1 MPSHPTPLK
10 FLMPGWFA
18 VVMGL
23 TGLALAWHR
32 AVPAMGEMAGGIAV
46 VIALAAG
53 VVFAVLAVASFAR
66 ARRFADAFRE
76 DFAHPVRHP
85 FVAAIPIS
93 VILLA
98 TAGVALAGPSPGA
111 RAAWWI
117 GSAAQLLVTAWVLAK
132 WWRGNQPGGIA
143 WASLTPALIIPVVG
157 NVLVPLAGIPLG
169 HTEWS
174 AAQFAVGLFFW
185 PIVHALIAVRLATQ
199 GSWPERLQ
207 PAVFVFV
214 APPSVVGLALAQF
227 GAHPMLAWGA
237 WGIAFF
243 SLLTAL
249 AQVRRILALPFAIPH
264 WAMSFPLAA
273 FSALTLRLGPPG
285 SVIAGIGILT
295 LAAASLVIAALVI
308 ATVKGLR
315 DGALLAPEP
324 VAAIQPAAPPQ

>member
-1 MPSHPTPLK
+1 MPASPSPLK

-23 TGLALAWHR
+23 AGLALAWHR
-32 AVPAMGEMAGGIAV
+32 AVPAMGEMAGGISLV
-46 VIALAAG
+46 VAFAAG
-53 VVFAVLAVASFAR
+53 IVFVALAVASIAR
-66 ARRFADAFRE
+66 ARRFPEAFRE

-85 FVAAIPIS
+85 FVAAIPVS
-93 VILLA
+93 LILLA
-98 TAGVALAGPSPGA
+98 TASLALAGASAWA
-111 RAAWWI
+111 RAAWWA
-117 GSAAQLLVTAWVLAK
+117 GALAQLAVTAWVVAK
-132 WWRGNQPGGIA
+132 WWRGNQSGGIVWPA
-143 WASLTPALIIPVVG
+143 LTPALFIPVVG
-157 NVLVPLAGIPLG
+157 NVLVPLAGVPLG
-169 HTEWS
+169 HEDWS

-207 PAVFVFV
+207 PAVFIFV

-237 WGIAFF
+237 WGLALF

-249 AQVRRILALPFAIPH
+249 TQLRRILALPFAIPH

-273 FSALTLRLGPPG
+273 FSALTLRLGPAG
-285 SVIAGIGILT
+285 SAIAGAGILT
-295 LAAASLVIAALVI
+295 LAVASLAILALAF

-315 DGALLAPEP
+315 DGTLLAPEP
-324 VAAIQPAAPPQ
+324 IAAIQPAAAAQ

>member
-1 MPSHPTPLK
+1 MPVPSTPLK

-23 TGLALAWHR
+23 AGLALAWHR
-32 AVPAMGEMAGGIAV
+32 AAPAMGDMAGGVALVVAV
-46 VIALAAG
+46 AAG
-53 VVFAVLAVASFAR
+53 AVFAALAVASAVR
-66 ARRFADAFRE
+66 ARRYGAAFRE

-98 TAGVALAGPSPGA
+98 TASVAMAGPSPLA
-111 RAAWWI
+111 ATAWWL
-117 GSAAQLLVTAWVLAK
+117 GSLAQLLVTAWVVGK
-132 WWRGNQPGGIA
+132 WWRGNQPGGIS
-143 WASLTPALIIPVVG
+143 WASLTPALVIPVVG
-157 NVLVPLAGIPLG
+157 NVLVPLAGVPLG
-169 HTEWS
+169 HAEWS

-185 PIVHALIAVRLATQ
+185 PLVQALILVRLATQ

-214 APPSVVGLALAQF
+214 APPSVVGLALLQF
-227 GAHPMLAWGA
+227 GAHPLLAWGA
-237 WGIAFF
+237 WGLALFA
-243 SLLTAL
+243 LLAAATQA
-249 AQVRRILALPFAIPH
+249 RRILALPFAMPH

-285 SVIAGIGILT
+285 SAISGVGILA
-295 LAAASLVIAALVI
+295 LAFTSLVILALAI

-315 DGALLAPEP
+315 DGTLLAPEP
-324 VAAIQPAAPPQ
+324 VAPIQPVAS